1 MPIISSLQLD
11 SSCPVLPVTCPCPC
25 PCPCPRSASG
35 RGSSSTP
42 APAPSAASTLC
53 CPRTSPSSLPGT
65 SPAEP
70 ALLLL
75 PLPHCTVQL
84 ERGCSTSPV
93 LGTGQNPGFIGHGNS
108 SGISP
113 GSCLSWAVQGWQRTN
128 LLHFW
133 LRDPESTKFFYHCV
147 IPVKRGLFP
156 QVYVGDTKDG
166 PTQLEIKTF
175 PSSGTNTPG
184 FKPGVLFAAPLSA

>member
-1 MPIISSLQLD
+1 MHPDVAQAALQH
-11 SSCPVLPVTCPCPC
+11 LPHLPR
-25 PCPCPRSASG
+25 PRSAA
-35 RGSSSTP
+35 RGLPRAPCLEQAQLSLLSS
-42 APAPSAASTLC
+42 C
-53 CPRTSPSSLPGT
+53 FHSLT
-65 SPAEP
+65 A
-70 ALLLL
+70 
-75 PLPHCTVQL
+75 QFNL

-156 QVYVGDTKDG
+156 QIYVGDPKDG
-166 PTQLEIKTF
+166 PTQLEMKTF

>member
-75 PLPHCTVQL
+75 PLPHCTVQPGKGL
-84 ERGCSTSPV
+84 QHEPSAGDRTEPWVHWPWEQLWDFSRLLPE
-93 LGTGQNPGFIGHGNS
+93 LGS
-108 SGISP
+108 SGLAAHKP
-113 GSCLSWAVQGWQRTN
+113 AAFLA
-128 LLHFW
+128 
-133 LRDPESTKFFYHCV
+133 K
-147 IPVKRGLFP
+147 
-156 QVYVGDTKDG
+156 G
-166 PTQLEIKTF
+166 P
-175 PSSGTNTPG
+175 
-184 FKPGVLFAAPLSA
+184 